1 MAPAYLAWSTRKRSW
16 QFSGGRRDLN
26 FCFTSETC
34 FYSSGIPTHI
44 SAVTKGFQT
53 RARQVSIALG
63 PGLPFGRTLYSLR
76 RSHGRSCP
84 GIPPAAVFR
93 GNPPARPWV
102 AALGLRR
109 LLRTKF
115 LSCIFTHTFTPSYL
129 PPVPLTAASALSRI
143 FLAFL
148 THLLHPRGAWNRL
161 SLHTSLFPTHVLV
174 SLSLGLQQSGTKREH
189 RDAAIH
195 GHAHRLGATLFCS
208 VILAALLL
216 HLSIPQNRLC
226 LQ

>member
-1 MAPAYLAWSTRKRSW
+1 MAPAYLPCSTRKRSC
-16 QFSGGRRDLN
+16 QFSGGRQDLN

-34 FYSSGIPTHI
+34 FYNSGIPTHL

-63 PGLPFGRTLYSLR
+63 PGLPFGRTLYSSR

-84 GIPPAAVFR
+84 GNPPAAVFG
-93 GNPPARPWV
+93 GNPPARPRV
-102 AALGLRR
+102 AALGLRC

-129 PPVPLTAASALSRI
+129 PLVPLTMASARSRI

-148 THLLHPRGAWNRL
+148 AQLLHPRRAWNRL
-161 SLHTSLFPTHVLV
+161 SLHTSLLPTHVLL
-174 SLSLGLQQSGTKREH
+174 SPSLGLQQSRTKREH
-189 RDAAIH
+189 RDAAIR
-195 GHAHRLGATLFCS
+195 GHSHRLGATLFCS

-216 HLSIPQNRLC
+216 HLSIPRNRLF